1 MTRVTELQGTIPAL
15 LTPFDTEGRVDLA
28 AMDAHLAW
36 LRERGVG
43 CVSPLGTTGEGPSL
57 SLAERKAVIE
67 HIARSGFAFVPGTGA
82 SALPEAVELS
92 AFALERGAAA
102 VLVAPPWYYDASPVG
117 TQEFFAR
124 LLDALPAGA
133 AVLAYHIP
141 AVTGIPIQDDVLDLV
156 AGAKDSSGD
165 LAHTLAWLRDF
176 PSHTILNGSDAS
188 AAAFYAAG
196 GRCTLTMLA
205 NAFPERLEAIRRGE
219 DPQGNQDFLVRARE
233 LVDSFPRHAAL
244 KHLLHARCGLPRSR
258 VRPPLDELTPEQVER
273 LEAAHDLL

>member
-1 MTRVTELQGTIPAL
+1 MTLQGTIPAL
-15 LTPFDTEGRVDLA
+15 LTPFDANGRVDLA

-36 LRERGVG
+36 LGERGVR

-57 SLAERKAVIE
+57 SLDERKTVIE
-67 HIARSGFAFVPGTGA
+67 RAAGSGLDFVPGTGA
-82 SALPEAVELS
+82 SALPEAIELS
-92 AFALERGAAA
+92 AFALEQGATA
-102 VLVAPPWYYDASPVG
+102 VLVAPPWYYDASPGG
-117 TQEFFAR
+117 TREFFVR
-124 LLDALPAGA
+124 LLDALPAGS

-141 AVTGIPIQDDVLDLV
+141 AVTGVPIEDDVLELV

-165 LAHTLAWLRDF
+165 LAHTLAWLSSF

-196 GRCTLTMLA
+196 GSATLTMLA
-205 NAFPERLEAIRRGE
+205 NVFPERLEAIRRGD
-219 DPQGNQDFLVRARE
+219 DPAGNQDFLARARE

-244 KHLLHARCGLPRSR
+244 KYLLHARAGLPRSH

-273 LEAAHDLL
+273 LHAAHDLL